1 MQSSYSQ
8 NRSSLHLLFLLLLLL
23 LFISS
28 SDCKRSVEDISVTAT
43 PPVLP
48 LSYQTARAILKPGT
62 RARLSS
68 LQQHLSICAGETSV
82 TVIDDDATAFL
93 PLLIRCDTGPLSG
106 TETWM
111 SIDSIVAVSREVLS
125 GPIDEDKTSTEKIQ
139 KFNKFSTQM
148 NKDEIINGT
157 PEKSKEKEKIKDKND
172 EREKVK
178 EKIDD
183 EEKVNEKNISLKSK
197 EPYMEKEPFDE
208 KLPSLFLMSII
219 TVVCLVVP
227 KM

>member
-1 MQSSYSQ
+1 MQSSYSPH
-8 NRSSLHLLFLLLLLL
+8 RSSLHLLFLLLLLL

-68 LQQHLSICAGETSV
+68 LQQHLAICAGETSV

-93 PLLIRCDTGPLSG
+93 PLLIRCDTGRLSG

-125 GPIDEDKTSTEKIQ
+125 GPIDEDKTSTEPKIQ
-139 KFNKFSTQM
+139 KLNNLSTQI
-148 NKDEIINGT
+148 NKNEIINGT
-157 PEKSKEKEKIKDKND
+157 PVSRKEKEKIKDKND
-172 EREKVK
+172 ERDKVK
-178 EKIDD
+178 EKIDK
-183 EEKVNEKNISLKSK
+183 EENDKNNDDKSLKSNVL
-197 EPYMEKEPFDE
+197 EKEPFDE
-208 KLPSLFLMSII
+208 KLPSLY
-219 TVVCLVVP
+219 
-227 KM
+227 